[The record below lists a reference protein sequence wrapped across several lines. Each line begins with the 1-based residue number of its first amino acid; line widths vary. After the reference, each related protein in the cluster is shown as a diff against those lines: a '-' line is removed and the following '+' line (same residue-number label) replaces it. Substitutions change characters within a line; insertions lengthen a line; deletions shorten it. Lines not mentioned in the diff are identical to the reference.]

1 MRLFEVIYCEMLSHA
16 FTQYFGHN
24 STFSW
29 IQFPQGDARA
39 VNLTITHVLHAIGLG
54 KSLHVS
60 ALSWEKKEEG
70 EVEVS
75 STSEVP

>member
-1 MRLFEVIYCEMLSHA
+1 MSHKMGLFKVIFKYCEMLSH
-16 FTQYFGHN
+16 N
-24 STFSW
+24 LLEVM
-29 IQFPQGDARA
+29 RA
-39 VNLTITHVLHAIGLG
+39 VNLTITHVLHAIGLE